1 MKCPKCGNKMKI
13 YMITRNS
20 NIYDCE
26 CGNKVTRERI
36 CGNCVNYET
45 NYCDHL
51 GIGVEEDDEP
61 RCVGG
66 YNDKNG

>member
-1 MKCPKCGNKMKI
+1 MKCPKCGSKMKI
-13 YMITRNS
+13 YMITHNS

-26 CGNKVTRERI
+26 CGNKVTIARV
-36 CGNCVNYET
+36 CGNCNNYDT
-45 NYCDHL
+45 DYCDYL
-51 GIGVEEDDEP
+51 GISVMEDDEP